1 MYAMHTLFCGLL
13 TFKEPAM
20 IPGFKLPCHLHAD
33 PLMEAP
39 RHRATVAGVDSP
51 VTSGVDAVFTAIST
65 STAKT
70 KEV

>member
-1 MYAMHTLFCGLL
+1 
-13 TFKEPAM
+13 M